1 MRAIHR
7 RAGRATDSTTFSE
20 VESMRNITTEPAGKA
35 APVGEKSEQPTP
47 NVKPPTIVSCAPKR
61 GWIVVEGSLL

>member
-1 MRAIHR
+1 
-7 RAGRATDSTTFSE
+7 
-20 VESMRNITTEPAGKA
+20 MRNITTEPAGKA

>member
-1 MRAIHR
+1 MDTSAPKT
-7 RAGRATDSTTFSE
+7 AGQ
-20 VESMRNITTEPAGKA
+20 V
-35 APVGEKSEQPTP
+35 APVVKESKQPPP